1 MDLQYFLDFFFYF
14 SCHFG
19 IELFFIGGKLVEQS
33 EKLSSVYTFLV
44 RYILEYVHGELVVG

>member
-14 SCHFG
+14 SCPFG
-19 IELFFIGGKLVEQS
+19 IELFCIGGKLVEQS